1 MDLAR
6 GNQDWLSLLLGEVDR
21 TLPRGRLLKTFS
33 RLRPLVVLLVAPSG
47 YGKTTCAAQLAAT
60 FPDESRIW
68 LKLEDSQPSP
78 QRVLSALQT
87 ELEQLSGADVVNLA
101 KNLKEQELL
110 HQVLATMSGIGTPLC
125 LIIDDL
131 GQLQDTRVLSSLA
144 RGLVEISP
152 GSCLIVTTRQAVS
165 IEEQGRSS
173 IWTIGTDLLRFTP
186 DESRAYLTLV
196 SGGSLVPDVVEHLHR
211 VSEGQVALLS
221 VLARHAMS
229 SGRCDSN
236 PDRDASECFVRLVRT
251 HCSSSEQDCLY
262 ASALLKSGR
271 IAELVEILGAD
282 ASNHFRNASRDL
294 PLVNVVDS
302 VESSAARFIVH
313 DIAEAIL
320 TSPEF
325 EEYLGPSAPAILA
338 RALEVLYTCRN
349 YDRLFELLLGRGDQC
364 QVSLWLERVGEELA
378 LQCSTRLLARCL
390 ETIPAALSVTRP
402 RLLLLQVHL
411 LRLTDQLA
419 EAERKAKVVLQ
430 LARDV
435 GDAQTEHRAA
445 LLLANISFD
454 LGSFSQT
461 RAYASSFLSQVEEC
475 ESDDLAFLY
484 SQLAKCSICLG
495 EFDRASEEVER
506 IKSLAEVM
514 SSRTARGLGL
524 MADGLLQGLVL
535 GDTAEAVPAYS
546 AVMKIDEVGVNLQLV
561 AYGNLGTS
569 LCELGRLHRAEAILI
584 DVLSRAAKLDLVH
597 LKYNFSGSLAG
608 VRAAVGSFESCCE
621 TMEEAIRGSEALGCV
636 FDVIMNSIYYS
647 TMLRSFGRRDESLV
661 HAEKALE
668 RSSEVGFVPGQWLAS
683 VELAASLLALGDE
696 TIPLAQAQGIQADPR
711 SRGCHHLQLRAA
723 MLVAEIHRRRQEFE
737 AATEALLPFDAY
749 VRSESQNWV
758 SAMYLRA
765 FPGLLGVLAKAV
777 GSEHLPIHM
786 LRMILPEN
794 VEAAL
799 ALAREVLAKDEWAQL
814 AQRLVGSA
822 AAQALSQE
830 PDPEP
835 ECLVRMFGGLEVR
848 TSAGMVPPRAWRKRK
863 ARLLFAML
871 AVRRGKDVPR
881 EQLLE
886 YLWPEMDEERAR
898 NNLYVV
904 WNAMKTALA
913 PSASGE
919 GPAPVLVENAGG
931 VCRIQRRLVR
941 SDLDDFADAVR
952 AAREAET
959 VGDIAAAVGHY
970 ERLREIYRGEL
981 LPGDIYDDWF
991 APIREQYRHE
1001 FGDAMARSA
1010 ALLEED
1016 DPSRG
1021 LGLARTALSFD
1032 PWREDLYQV
1041 ALRLQITTGQR
1052 SAAIETYMACRTRLA
1067 EDLGL
1072 DPSVETRKLYDQ
1084 VLAMEDPAYPPGDAA

>member
-6 GNQDWLSLLLGEVDR
+6 GSQDWLSLLLGDVDR
-21 TLPRGRLLKTFS
+21 TLPRERLLKTFS

-68 LKLEDSQPSP
+68 VKLEDSQPSP
-78 QRVLSALQT
+78 QRVLSALQQ
-87 ELEQLSGADVVNLA
+87 ELEQLTGAEAVNLA

-110 HQVLATMSGIGTPLC
+110 HQVLATMSSVGTPLC

-144 RGLVEISP
+144 RGLAELSP
-152 GSCLIVTTRQAVS
+152 DSCLVVTTRQPVS

-173 IWTIGTDLLRFTP
+173 TWTIGTDLLRFTP
-186 DESRAYLTLV
+186 DESRAYLNSV
-196 SGGSLVPDVVEHLHR
+196 SGGTLAPDTVEHLLR

-229 SGRCDSN
+229 SGRYDSN
-236 PDRDASECFVRLVRT
+236 PDRDASECFIKLVRT

-262 ASALLKSGR
+262 ASALLKTGR
-271 IAELVEILGAD
+271 IGELVEIVGAD
-282 ASNHFRNASRDL
+282 ASNDFRNASRDL

-302 VESSAARFIVH
+302 VESTAARFIVH

-320 TSPEF
+320 TSHEY

-349 YDRLFELLLGRGDQC
+349 YDRLFELLLGRGDQS

-390 ETIPAALSVTRP
+390 ETIPATLSLTRP
-402 RLLLLQVHL
+402 RLLLLQAHL
-411 LRLTDQLA
+411 LRLTDQLV
-419 EAERKAKVVLQ
+419 EAERKARVVLQ

-461 RAYASSFLSQVEEC
+461 RAYASSFLSEVEEC

-484 SQLAKCSICLG
+484 SHLAKCSICLG

-506 IKSLAEVM
+506 IKSLATAM
-514 SSRTARGLGL
+514 SSRTAKGLGL

-535 GDTAEAVPAYS
+535 GNTAEAVPAYS

-569 LCELGRLHRAEAILI
+569 LCELGRLHRAEAILN
-584 DVLSRAAKLDLVH
+584 DVLSRACKLDLIH
-597 LKYNFSGSLAG
+597 LKHSFSGSLAG
-608 VRAAVGSFESCCE
+608 VRAALGSFETCAE

-636 FDVIMNSIYYS
+636 FDVIMNSMYYS
-647 TMLRSFGRRDESLV
+647 TMLRSCGRRDESLV
-661 HAEKALE
+661 HAEMALE
-668 RSSEVGFVPGQWLAS
+668 RSTEVGFLPGQWLAS
-683 VELAASLLALGDE
+683 IELAASLLALGDE
-696 TIPLAQAQGIQADPR
+696 TIPFARAKGIQVDPR
-711 SRGCHHLQLRAA
+711 TQACQHLQLRAA
-723 MLVAEIHRRRQEFE
+723 MLVAEIHNRRQEHE
-737 AATEALLPFDAY
+737 AATQALVPFGDY
-749 VRSESQNWV
+749 IRSESQNWV

-765 FPGLLGVLAKAV
+765 FPGLLGVLANAV
-777 GSEHLPIHM
+777 GSEHLPIHL
-786 LRMILPEN
+786 LRMLLPQD

-799 ALAREVLAKDEWAQL
+799 PLARDVLSAEAWKDL
-814 AQRLVGSA
+814 ASRLGSA
-822 AAQALSQE
+822 RGDSSPPLS
-830 PDPEP
+830 DPEP
-835 ECLVRMFGGLEVR
+835 ECVVRMFGGLEVR
-848 TSAGMVPPRAWRKRK
+848 TSAGIVPPRAWRKRK

-904 WNAMKTALA
+904 WNAMKTALSPA
-913 PSASGE
+913 KDGE
-919 GPAPVLVENAGG
+919 GPPPVLVENAGG
-931 VCRIQRRLVR
+931 VCRVQRRLVR
-941 SDLDDFADAVR
+941 SDLDEFADAVR

-959 VGDIAAAVGHY
+959 SGDIDAAVGQY

-1001 FGDAMARSA
+1001 FGDAMARCAS
-1010 ALLEED
+1010 LLEDD
-1016 DPSRG
+1016 DPARG

-1052 SAAIETYMACRTRLA
+1052 SAAIETYTACRTRLA

-1084 VLAMEDPAYPPGDAA
+1084 VLAMEDPAYGPSDAA